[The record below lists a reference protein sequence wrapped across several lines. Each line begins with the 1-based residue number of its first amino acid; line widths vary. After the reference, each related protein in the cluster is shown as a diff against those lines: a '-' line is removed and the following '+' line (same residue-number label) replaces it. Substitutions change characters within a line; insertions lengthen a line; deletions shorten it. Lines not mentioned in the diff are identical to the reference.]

1 MTVGIEFQ
9 TKVIEF
15 EKSLIQT
22 HVWDT
27 AGQERLHGMTKA
39 YYRNTAGAILVY
51 DVCNRKSFEN
61 IQKLWIRQFREEGY
75 TDVRLILGKPAPHF
89 NIPITHA

>member
-1 MTVGIEFQ
+1 M
-9 TKVIEF
+9 IEF

-39 YYRNTAGAILVY
+39 YYRNVAGAVLVY

-61 IQKLWIRQFREEGY
+61 IQNLWIKQFRDEGY
-75 TDVRLILGKPAPHF
+75 TDVRLILGKF
-89 NIPITHA
+89 CFWLNI

>member
-1 MTVGIEFQ
+1 VTVGIEFQ

-61 IQKLWIRQFREEGY
+61 IQKLWIRQFRDEGY
-75 TDVRLILGKPAPHF
+75 TDVRLILGTSHHLF
-89 NIPITHA
+89 TL